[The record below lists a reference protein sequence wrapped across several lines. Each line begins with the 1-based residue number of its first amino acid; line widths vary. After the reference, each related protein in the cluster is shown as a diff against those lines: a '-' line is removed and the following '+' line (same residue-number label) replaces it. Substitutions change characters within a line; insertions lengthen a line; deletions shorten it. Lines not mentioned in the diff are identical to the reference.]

1 MEAEQLLQEV
11 KLDKRVQVLRQKKL
25 IEDLMRRDR
34 QLLQQRNKIRM
45 EQLRKEKRE

>member
-1 MEAEQLLQEV
+1 MEAEQLMQEV